1 MATNRTISFA
11 DDLFELILK
20 EAEDTNTTVNKIVND
35 YLRKSLMQS
44 TQEPTELKEVGIA
57 IKNLVDTYK
66 NYKATLQ

>member
-57 IKNLVDTYK
+57 IKNLVDKYK
-66 NYKATLQ
+66 NYKATL